1 MSARSHGRINL
12 IGEHTDYNHG
22 WVLPTLIDRYT
33 EVVMARRE
41 DDLIVVHSSQERD
54 YTYTIGHESKT
65 GDWRDY
71 IQGVTYILQKYSF
84 QIKGAEIWI
93 DSTIPEGAGLSSS
106 AALIISLIRGFR
118 KIFELPLNDLKMAFI
133 GQEIENQFVG
143 ARVGIMDQMALIFA
157 EVNSALFLDTK
168 TLHFELIPLPSEME
182 IIIIHSGIAHKL
194 AAKEGYN
201 QRRHECDEIKIFLQ
215 QDSLRDLKIE
225 QLNGLDEKHLKRARH
240 VMTENQRVH
249 QFVSALRNSNFEVMG
264 TLLKESHLS
273 LRNDFEVSTHEIDI
287 LTTLANSKPEVYGS
301 RLTGGGFGGAII
313 ILVKKDYPKKIV
325 DDILNDYFSLT
336 GKRAFVL

>member
-1 MSARSHGRINL
+1 L
-12 IGEHTDYNHG
+12 IGEHTDYNQG

-33 EVVMARRE
+33 EVIMAKRE
-41 DDLIVVHSSQERD
+41 DDLVIVHSSQNRD
-54 YTYTIGHESKT
+54 YTYPIGHESKT
-65 GDWRDY
+65 NDWRDY
-71 IQGVTYILQKYSF
+71 IQGVTYILQKHSF
-84 QIKGAEIWI
+84 QIKGVEIWI

-106 AALIISLIRGFR
+106 AALIISILKCFR
-118 KIFELPLNDLKMAFI
+118 KIFRLPFNNLNMAFI

-157 EVNSALFLDTK
+157 EVNNALFLDTK
-168 TLHFELIPLPSEME
+168 TLKFELIPLPSEME
-182 IIIIHSGIAHKL
+182 IIIIHSGISHKL

-201 QRRHECDEIKIFLQ
+201 QRRHECDEIKTLLQ
-215 QDSLRDLKIE
+215 QESLRNLNID
-225 QLNGLDEKHLKRARH
+225 QLNMLDEKYLKRARH
-240 VMTENQRVH
+240 VITENQRVH
-249 QFVSALRNSNFEVMG
+249 QFVSALRKGNFEVMG

-325 DDILNDYFSLT
+325 EDILNDYFTLT